1 MNVRLIATTTPQALP
16 ELSETK
22 RTLTP
27 EDLIIYCARVSSPQN
42 QPNLDTGEK
51 LLRYC
56 IRNRHWSIF
65 ETASMTVEITTSVAV
80 SHQIVRHRSFTFQQF
95 SQRYAQAMAYE
106 NPQFRMKGSTN
117 RQGSASVELAN
128 DHLETRARRLINEA
142 FNNYN
147 NLLDAGVAPECA
159 RFVLPQCTRTRLY
172 MTGSCRSWIHYL
184 QIRLD
189 GHAQKEHRDVANGI
203 REIFAE
209 VFPVTYAACFDQGN
223 AAPNELGS

>member
-1 MNVRLIATTTPQALP
+1 MQVRLIATTTPQALP
-16 ELSETK
+16 ELSEIK

-42 QPNLDTGEK
+42 QPNLDTGER
-51 LLRYC
+51 LLSYC

-95 SQRYAQAMAYE
+95 SQRYAQAAEYE
-106 NPQFRMKGSTN
+106 HPQFRLKGSTN
-117 RQGSASVELAN
+117 RQGSVDEVLKDGALDQDARLLI
-128 DHLETRARRLINEA
+128 DTAFET
-142 FNNYN
+142 YN
-147 NLLDAGVAPECA
+147 RMVSAGVAPECA
-159 RFVLPQCTRTRLY
+159 RMVLPQCTQTRLY

-189 GHAQKEHRDVANGI
+189 AHAQKEHREVANGI
-203 REIFAE
+203 RAIFAE
-209 VFPVTYAACFDQGN
+209 VFPMTYAACLDQDN
-223 AAPNELGS
+223 AAPKEIGS